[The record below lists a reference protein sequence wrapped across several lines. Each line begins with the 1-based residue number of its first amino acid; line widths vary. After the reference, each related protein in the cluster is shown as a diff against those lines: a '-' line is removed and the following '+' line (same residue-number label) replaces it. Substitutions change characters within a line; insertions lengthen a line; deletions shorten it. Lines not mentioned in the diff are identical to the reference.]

1 MRVSHSGRATQSRVC
16 DLGFYRFLTPLALQ
30 SPLSVLNLPN
40 GRDSR
45 STKKEVDS
53 LNAFYLHLNLFMY
66 FFFLFH
72 CFPFFYSTAMLWEFY
87 MPDTFV
93 IWNETT
99 ENMMLPDVFIH
110 TCCVL

>member
-66 FFFLFH
+66 FFFFFIVFLF
-72 CFPFFYSTAMLWEFY
+72 STL
-87 MPDTFV
+87 
-93 IWNETT
+93 
-99 ENMMLPDVFIH
+99 LPCCGNS
-110 TCCVL
+110 TCQILLSYGTKLQKT